1 MKYLEITNKGM
12 LDIRLIALMGGT
24 TKENDLYKIGHF
36 GTGLKY
42 TLAYLFR
49 TNTEFKIFVGKDEV
63 NINLEYETIG
73 EERFEIICING
84 HRTSITT
91 KMGND
96 WEAWMII
103 RELYSNALDEG
114 EATYQT
120 TENINPVDGVTSFYL
135 ELKPEIMEVYNN
147 WNDYFIVGKETFY
160 QDEKIKLFP
169 QTGNLRV
176 YKQGILIYKGKKP
189 SLFNY
194 DISDASINELREYKG
209 FLEGDISGIL
219 FNLKDKKVIQ
229 YFVENLKED
238 HYEASIDYDY
248 DGWYQSFSKEW
259 EEAMEGTQII
269 HQEAMDN
276 LQARGIQVDTASNIV
291 VPENLYKGL
300 TRKFEGIGALRVS
313 KEVNDF
319 YEIYN
324 EALHDRIIKAQKLL
338 EEAGYYIEPELSYV
352 FGIFGDERVMAKV
365 SLDDKKI
372 YMSEKHLDSDL
383 FSICTTLIEENE
395 HYKTGLSDETREF
408 QQHFIN
414 LYTNQLIEKSKVDL
428 L

>member
-24 TKENDLYKIGHF
+24 TKENDTYKIGHF

-49 TNTEFKIFVGKDEV
+49 TNTDFKIFVGTEEV
-63 NINLEYETIG
+63 KINLEYEQI
-73 EERFEIICING
+73 ESERFEIICING

-91 KMGND
+91 KMGHD
-96 WEAWMII
+96 WKAWMIV

-114 EATYQT
+114 EDTYKIV
-120 TENINPVDGVTSFYL
+120 EEVSPNSDKTSFYL
-135 ELKPEIMEVYNN
+135 ELTPEIMEVYNN

-160 QDEKIKLFP
+160 QDSKVKLFP

-176 YKQGILIYKGKKP
+176 YKQGILIHKGKKP

-194 DISDASINELREYKG
+194 DISDANINELREYKG
-209 FLEGDISGIL
+209 FLEGDISDIL
-219 FNLKDKKVIQ
+219 FNLKDERVIQ
-229 YFVENLKED
+229 YFIENLKED

-248 DGWYQSFSKEW
+248 NGWYQSFSKEW
-259 EEAMEGTQII
+259 ETAMEGTKII
-269 HQEAMDN
+269 HQKAMDD
-276 LQARGIQVDTASNIV
+276 LEARGVNIDTASNIV

-300 TRKFEGIGALRVS
+300 TKKFEGIGALRVS

-324 EALHDRIIKAQKLL
+324 EALHDRIVKAQKLL

-352 FGIFGDERVMAKV
+352 FGIFGDKTLMAKV

-414 LYTNQLIEKSKVDL
+414 LYTNQLIEKSKVEL